1 MIIKMCKE
9 LMWEYV
15 KENALRALTYEYSE
29 SGVKTTMIAIDFN
42 DQIQIVKYVDGKL
55 SFARMDDNLSFDD
68 FVDITVSTLSNNK
81 IKSRHYSYL
90 AINY

>member
-1 MIIKMCKE
+1 MIIKMYKE

-29 SGVKTTMIAIDFN
+29 CGVKTTMIAIDFN
-42 DQIQIVKYVDGKL
+42 DQIQIVKYVDDKL
-55 SFARMDDNLSFDD
+55 SFVRMDNNLSLDEFI
-68 FVDITVSTLSNNK
+68 DITVSTISNNE

>member
-1 MIIKMCKE
+1 MIIKMYKE

-29 SGVKTTMIAIDFN
+29 SDVKTTMIAIDFN
-42 DQIQIVKYVDGKL
+42 DQIQIVKYVDDKL
-55 SFARMDDNLSFDD
+55 SFVRMDDNLSFDD
-68 FVDITVSTLSNNK
+68 FKDITVSTISNNE